1 MTYREDHRGWSRTV
15 TKVWSQFIALSDNK
29 SGLARFLNHYV
40 KEHTNRLPTR
50 CELVIEGG
58 FEDQQSA
65 KSSMGGDLPD
75 LKANH
80 DEAEIPVSYYTP
92 VMQYLRITT

>member
-1 MTYREDHRGWSRTV
+1 M
-15 TKVWSQFIALSDNK
+15 
-29 SGLARFLNHYV
+29 
-40 KEHTNRLPTR
+40 EHINRLPTK
-50 CELVIEGG
+50 CELVKEGG

-92 VMQYLRITT
+92 VMQ

>member
-1 MTYREDHRGWSRTV
+1 M
-15 TKVWSQFIALSDNK
+15 
-29 SGLARFLNHYV
+29 
-40 KEHTNRLPTR
+40 EHINRLPTK
-50 CELVIEGG
+50 CELVTEGG

-80 DEAEIPVSYYTP
+80 DEEEIPVSYYTP
-92 VMQYLRITT
+92 VMQ